1 MDDDIGGILMI
12 TVIFNDSNEKCN
24 VCGITYEKNIITLIG
39 ISPLPLNS
47 TGGFKIYKGDQLL
60 NDYSEYKYKFNVL
73 TEFDD
78 VVILS
83 KDEKIVES
91 EDNPAS
97 NYYTKPTQF
106 TDEQI
111 QEMLFQDK
119 KEKIS
124 QSKVALSIF
133 LEKNPLISFAHN
145 ETEGVY
151 SVTPEK
157 QSLMSNQYMTYQIEK
172 QINPDAKLTWNES
185 GKECEVWT
193 EQEFLQL
200 IAEVKAYV
208 YPLVSYQQSLE
219 TQIMNCTT
227 QEELDNITIDY
238 SSVVSKVR
246 KE

>member
-1 MDDDIGGILMI
+1 MTIKFINSENEFSVNGVVMQGE
-12 TVIFNDSNEKCN
+12 VI
-24 VCGITYEKNIITLIG
+24 ILIG
-39 ISPLPLNS
+39 LRPMPEEL
-47 TGGFKIYKGDQLL
+47 TGGFKTYKGDILL
-60 NDYSEYKYKFNVL
+60 DDYSDYKYKFNVL

-83 KDEKIVES
+83 KDEENIET
-91 EDNPAS
+91 EDNPAN
-97 NYYTKPTQF
+97 NYYTKPKPF
-106 TDEQI
+106 TDEQL
-111 QEMLFQDK
+111 QEILSQDK
-119 KEKIS
+119 EEKIS
-124 QSKVALSIF
+124 QLKVALSTF
-133 LEKNPLISFAHN
+133 LEKNPLISSAHN
-145 ETEGVY
+145 GTEGVY

-219 TQIMNCTT
+219 TRIMNCTT
-227 QEELDNITIDY
+227 QEELDNIIIDY
-238 SSVVSKVR
+238 SSVASK
-246 KE
+246 

>member
-1 MDDDIGGILMI
+1 MTIKFINSENEFSVNGVVMQGE
-12 TVIFNDSNEKCN
+12 VI
-24 VCGITYEKNIITLIG
+24 ILIG
-39 ISPLPLNS
+39 LRPMPEEL
-47 TGGFKIYKGDQLL
+47 TGGFKTYKGDILL
-60 NDYSEYKYKFNVL
+60 DDYSDYKYKFNVL

-83 KDEKIVES
+83 KDEENIET

-97 NYYTKPTQF
+97 NYYTQPKQF
-106 TDEQI
+106 TAEQL
-111 QEMLFQDK
+111 QEILSQDK
-119 KEKIS
+119 EEKIS
-124 QSKVALSIF
+124 QSKVALSTF
-133 LEKNPLISFAHN
+133 LEKNPLISSAHN
-145 ETEGVY
+145 GTEGVY

-219 TQIMNCTT
+219 TRIMNCTT
-227 QEELDNITIDY
+227 QEELDNIIIDY
-238 SSVVSKVR
+238 SSVASK
-246 KE
+246 